1 MGLISY
7 RQLNL
12 ILYGCTTSVSG
23 LSVICLPSYSAGVG
37 HVVNCGFLTS
47 QLDVGQQLQKMEPG
61 LHSQGCARGQQDMQV
76 LLLLGGKCT
85 PVESCEPWLAAVV
98 WQRRADSDS
107 RGASHM
113 PKDCGSLLPSSTLP
127 YIIST

>member
-23 LSVICLPSYSAGVG
+23 LAAICLPSYSAGIG

-47 QLDVGQQLQKMEPG
+47 QLGVGQHLQMMEPW
-61 LHSQGCARGQQDMQV
+61 LRSQGCARGWQDIQV
-76 LLLLGGKCT
+76 LLLLGGNGL
-85 PVESCEPWLAAVV
+85 EHSAALAACSSV
-98 WQRRADSDS
+98 AEKS
-107 RGASHM
+107 RQ
-113 PKDCGSLLPSSTLP
+113 
-127 YIIST
+127 